1 MSGQACILWR
11 EQSDQQS
18 IIDQHM
24 RHLPDMVSRMLKQ
37 VRCANLCMNEEGS
50 KAAWLLVFSVVNF
63 SHWQGTSLWARFVF
77 HYALV

>member
-1 MSGQACILWR
+1 MSGQACILCR

-37 VRCANLCMNEEGS
+37 VPCANLCMNEEGS
-50 KAAWLLVFSVVNF
+50 KTAWLVFSVVNF
-63 SHWQGTSLWARFVF
+63 SHWQSTSLWARLAF

>member
-1 MSGQACILWR
+1 MSGQACILCR

-37 VRCANLCMNEEGS
+37 VLCANLCMNEEGS

-63 SHWQGTSLWARFVF
+63 HTDK
-77 HYALV
+77 ALAYGHA